1 MANTSD
7 FMFDKITRIGN
18 DCCSIDQTMIENVD
32 ACNYMTQNYFNTEC
46 TMKNAKALATSQ
58 PGVNYSGSFGMGIGG
73 CNVDN
78 SSRLLLGG
86 VQTNPKCRIDLFA
99 RPFATVPYMG
109 RGSVNPDVESNMMQG
124 EQNTSRRSIT
134 HQTEKSYLKYHNTP
148 LIPTKKATVQ
158 NPENLVEGIAHDG
171 WVRGGI
177 SSRELTRDINYSSN
191 HTANQYP

>member
-1 MANTSD
+1 
-7 FMFDKITRIGN
+7 
-18 DCCSIDQTMIENVD
+18 
-32 ACNYMTQNYFNTEC
+32 
-46 TMKNAKALATSQ
+46 
-58 PGVNYSGSFGMGIGG
+58 MGIGG